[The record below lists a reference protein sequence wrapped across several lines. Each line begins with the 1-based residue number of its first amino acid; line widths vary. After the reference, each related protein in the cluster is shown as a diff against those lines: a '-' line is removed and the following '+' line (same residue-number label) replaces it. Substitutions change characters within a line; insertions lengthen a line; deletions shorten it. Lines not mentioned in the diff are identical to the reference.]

1 MTSPLQHPF
10 KTRPNRTMVALSI
23 PVMLSLTAE
32 PVTALIDTAFIASL
46 GVDPLAAV
54 GVGATALSSLFWVF
68 SFLGVSTQTEVAQA
82 YGKQKMGEAKR
93 ITTLAFILAVIFG
106 VVLIVLVWPMSGYLA
121 ELLGA
126 QGELRDLAGIY
137 MRIRVFG
144 VPALLVM
151 GVAFGVL
158 RGIQDMRTPLWI
170 ALGMN
175 LLNVLLDWL
184 LIFGVGP
191 FPEMGVAGSALAS
204 TISQWTGALAGL
216 LFVVVK
222 TGLSRQFS
230 FIEAARLV
238 QLGGNL
244 FLRTAFVNVFLL
256 YTTRAATQIGA
267 DAGAAHQ
274 VIRQVYVFTSLAMD
288 AFASTVQSLVGY
300 FYGQGSVGWAR
311 KVVKVGAWWSLGTGA
326 ILGALMW
333 LGRSLVVDLMVPAA
347 SVSIFLPAWA
357 ISAASQPVNSLAFLT
372 DGAHLGTGDYRFLRN
387 AMLAA
392 TAAGVTAIWLTGRV
406 TGAGLSWIWIATGL
420 WVFVRAVFGL
430 ARIWPGF
437 GQSDF
442 SLPAV

>member
-1 MTSPLQHPF
+1 MTSTPQHPF
-10 KTRPNRTMVALSI
+10 QTRPHRTLVALSI

-46 GVDPLAAV
+46 GVGPLAAV

-82 YGKQKMGEAKR
+82 HGKQKPGEAKR
-93 ITTLAFILAVIFG
+93 IATLAFILAVIFG
-106 VVLIVLVWPMSGYLA
+106 LVLIVVVWPTSGYLA

-126 QGELRDLAGIY
+126 QGELRELAGIY
-137 MRIRVFG
+137 IRIRVFG
-144 VPALLVM
+144 MPALLVM

-158 RGIQDMRTPLWI
+158 RGIQDMHTPLWI

-204 TISQWTGALAGL
+204 TISQWIGALAGL

-222 TGLSRQFS
+222 TGLSRQVS
-230 FIEAARLV
+230 FMEATRLV

-274 VIRQVYVFTSLAMD
+274 VIRQVYVFTALAMD

-300 FYGQGSVGWAR
+300 FYGQGSVSWAR
-311 KVVKVGAWWSLGTGA
+311 KVARAGMWWSLGTGA

-333 LGRSLVVDLMVPAA
+333 LGRGLVIDLMVPAA

-392 TAAGVTAIWLTGRV
+392 TAVGVAAIWLTGSA

-437 GQSDF
+437 GRSDF